1 MERTERRKERKK
13 FSPWYYVDF
22 GVSFLA
28 CFFSFFPS
36 AFLRIYSIVF
46 VIELVCF
53 VSVSVLIYGCKK
65 PPESKPGRVLMRTVR
80 VMVYTA
86 ALAGAFLFF
95 RPSNSP
101 VLYPVDKAV
110 VCFNYINTDEFYF
123 LPDKIP
129 SNAGSYKMRYGPE
142 WADSDDLWIELY
154 TDTAQ
159 LEEYR
164 NFARRCGA
172 VKSNHKECCEFGY
185 TSERAGKG
193 DVEVWDFPQPGG
205 GGYRATY
212 YICPESGYFIITW

>member
-1 MERTERRKERKK
+1 MKK
-13 FSPWYYVDF
+13 AECAENKSSKSANGKVSAWYYVDF
-22 GVSFLA
+22 AVSFLA
-28 CFFSFFPS
+28 CFFSFFPY

-110 VCFNYINTDEFYF
+110 VCSITS
-123 LPDKIP
+123 IP
-129 SNAGSYKMRYGPE
+129 MSFIFFPIR
-142 WADSDDLWIELY
+142 
-154 TDTAQ
+154 
-159 LEEYR
+159 
-164 NFARRCGA
+164 
-172 VKSNHKECCEFGY
+172 
-185 TSERAGKG
+185 
-193 DVEVWDFPQPGG
+193 FPQMQG
-205 GGYRATY
+205 ATK
-212 YICPESGYFIITW
+212 